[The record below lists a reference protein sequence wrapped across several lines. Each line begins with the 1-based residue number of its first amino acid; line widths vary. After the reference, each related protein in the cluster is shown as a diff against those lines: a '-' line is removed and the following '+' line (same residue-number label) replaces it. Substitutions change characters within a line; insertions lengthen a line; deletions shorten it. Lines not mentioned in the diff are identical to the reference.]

1 MHLNK
6 NHNIYIA
13 KDSRSVIKRRGPGIS
28 PATTNVAPSYFQ
40 RIDRRKIEPK
50 KIPRCLIPSLLVVF
64 PWQLDI
70 LVIPL
75 LVTCWALKF
84 KIKAVE
90 TPLIVVHNR
99 WIFVYIFCLINICS
113 SIFNEANK
121 IKPLNI
127 ERVSQFVSLS
137 FWKCLLVELKTV
149 GKFSDL
155 FFGLFL
161 TNFWTLNSSQACIL
175 ILENLTCHS

>member
-1 MHLNK
+1 MKEISFICLSVLNARTKLHSSLFPICENEKRKGQMHLNK

-28 PATTNVAPSYFQ
+28 PATMNVAPSYFQ

-99 WIFVYIFCLINICS
+99 
-113 SIFNEANK
+113 
-121 IKPLNI
+121 
-127 ERVSQFVSLS
+127 
-137 FWKCLLVELKTV
+137 
-149 GKFSDL
+149 
-155 FFGLFL
+155 
-161 TNFWTLNSSQACIL
+161 
-175 ILENLTCHS
+175 